1 MRAREAV
8 RRSQDYPHAVL
19 SYVGPDGYPV
29 SFATQFKA
37 DIEHSSFE
45 VGPLSAEMLPA
56 PGQQVNLTF
65 SHIRPVQ
72 GIGYDERRY
81 INIYGPAAVSSDGL
95 IVRAE
100 TATGWDEKE
109 IPFFEYCER
118 NVGRGLKYFE
128 DVGSRP
134 RLAAGWLFFIAT
146 RLPFLTATII
156 PILLGAAVAASH
168 GFFSWGLL
176 GLTLL
181 GGSALHLGLNVA
193 NDVFDDMSG
202 ADPANVTPTPF
213 SGGSRVIQYQLLS
226 RRAMAMMSA
235 LFYAVGIA
243 VGIYLA
249 ATRGSELYIL
259 GIAGILVSVAYTAPP
274 FRLVNRGL
282 GEAAVGLGFG
292 PITTLGSYFVM
303 AKEFSGEAVFAS
315 LPVAIFIALVL
326 YINEVPDKPADS
338 AVGKRT
344 LVVRWSEKGVV
355 RAFSIAA
362 ATAYLIVALGVTLR
376 IFPIYTL
383 GMLVT
388 IPMARSIVRDLNEHF
403 DHPYELMPAMQ
414 RNIGLHLFAGMLLVS
429 GYVFEIL
436 I

>member
-1 MRAREAV
+1 VRAREAV
-8 RRSQDYPHAVL
+8 KRSQNYPHVVM
-19 SYVGPDGYPV
+19 SYVGTDGYPV
-29 SFATQFKA
+29 SLATHFKA
-37 DIEHSSFE
+37 DIDRNSFE
-45 VGPLSAEMLPA
+45 VGPLSVEMLPA
-56 PGQQVNLTF
+56 QGQQVNLTF
-65 SHIRPVQ
+65 SHVRPVQ

-81 INIYGPAAVSSDGL
+81 INVYGPAAVSSDGL

-235 LFYAVGIA
+235 LLYAVGVA

-249 ATRGSELYIL
+249 ETRGSELYIL
-259 GIAGILVSVAYTAPP
+259 GVAGILVSVAYTAPP

-292 PITTLGSYFVM
+292 PITTLGAYFVM
-303 AKEFSGEAVFAS
+303 AKEFSGEALFAS

-326 YINEVPDKPADS
+326 YMNEVPDKAADS
-338 AVGKRT
+338 EVGKRT
-344 LVVRWSEKGVV
+344 LVVRWSERAVV
-355 RAFSIAA
+355 RAFSVAA
-362 ATAYLIVALGVTLR
+362 ATAYLILALGVTLR
-376 IFPIYTL
+376 ILPIYTL

-388 IPMARSIVRDLNEHF
+388 IPMARSIVRDLNQHF
-403 DHPYELMPAMQ
+403 DHPYNLMPAMQ
-414 RNIGLHLFAGMLLVS
+414 RNIGLHLFAGMLLVF
-429 GYVFEIL
+429 GYVLEIL